1 MQNMGLGLK
10 NVIDVF
16 HWVHYILF
24 AFILF
29 FSQNVELCC
38 LIQMQK
44 GQTGQMYCT
53 TGYIPSVPFGANRHT
68 TLCLLHIDG
77 GSSKQG
83 GGEKKDQKKKKRR
96 WADRRGN
103 SQKGTGQEL
112 CVWNLHHPP
121 HSINSN
127 THAQMMHENPFMLQA
142 GREDNAEKNG
152 ESDTKDGWKD
162 KCISTGIVQP
172 KTQWHHRAGKIS
184 VSVNNSFSVS
194 QW

>member
-83 GGEKKDQKKKKRR
+83 GGEKKDQKKKKGGELTEEGIRR
-96 WADRRGN
+96 KVQDRSYASG
-103 SQKGTGQEL
+103 
-112 CVWNLHHPP
+112 
-121 HSINSN
+121 I
-127 THAQMMHENPFMLQA
+127 
-142 GREDNAEKNG
+142 
-152 ESDTKDGWKD
+152 
-162 KCISTGIVQP
+162 CIILLTPSTPIR
-172 KTQWHHRAGKIS
+172 TLR
-184 VSVNNSFSVS
+184 
-194 QW
+194 